1 MNNFTCASR
10 FCAKVVLSLA
20 LGLSLF
26 NYSQA
31 VAAPAP
37 DALSAYSHESAPGT
51 DAGNDFAFDC
61 FSELDG
67 NEVYLVVDKM
77 PSFPGGDAGLSKYL
91 AQNIKYPLEAQEE
104 GVQGRVFVKFVIE
117 ADGSITHVK
126 VARPFDP
133 YLDWEAVRVV
143 KSMPNWTP
151 GKQDGKAVRVSYTVP
166 INFVLQ

>member
-1 MNNFTCASR
+1 MNSLTCASR
-10 FCAKVVLSLA
+10 FCARVVLSLA

-26 NYSQA
+26 NFSQA

-51 DAGNDFAFDC
+51 VAGNDFAIDC
-61 FSELDG
+61 VSELDG
-67 NEVYLVVDKM
+67 DEVYMIVDKM
-77 PSFPGGDAGLSKYL
+77 PSFPGGDSGLSQYL

-104 GVQGRVFVKFVIE
+104 GVQGRIFVKFIIE
-117 ADGSITHVK
+117 ADGSVSHVK

-143 KSMPNWTP
+143 KSMPKWTP
-151 GKQDGKAVRVSYTVP
+151 GVLQGKAVRVSYTVP

>member
-1 MNNFTCASR
+1 MNSFKCASP
-10 FCAKVVLSLA
+10 FLANAVLSLA
-20 LGLSLF
+20 LGLSLSDF
-26 NYSQA
+26 SPA
-31 VAAPAP
+31 IAASSSEV
-37 DALSAYSHESAPGT
+37 LSVSSSLQTTGAETTTTS
-51 DAGNDFAFDC
+51 AFDC
-61 FSELDG
+61 VSELDG
-67 NEVYLVVDKM
+67 GDVYLIVDKM
-77 PSFPGGDAGLSKYL
+77 PSFPGGDDGLRKYL

-117 ADGSITHVK
+117 ADGSISHVK

>member
-1 MNNFTCASR
+1 MNSFKCASS
-10 FCAKVVLSLA
+10 FLANAVLSLA
-20 LGLSLF
+20 LGLSLSDF
-26 NYSQA
+26 SPA
-31 VAAPAP
+31 IAASSSEV
-37 DALSAYSHESAPGT
+37 LSVSSSLQTTGAETTTTS
-51 DAGNDFAFDC
+51 AFDC
-61 FSELDG
+61 VSELDG
-67 NEVYLVVDKM
+67 GDVYLIVDKM
-77 PSFPGGDAGLSKYL
+77 PSFPGGDDGLRKYL

-117 ADGSITHVK
+117 ADGSISHVK